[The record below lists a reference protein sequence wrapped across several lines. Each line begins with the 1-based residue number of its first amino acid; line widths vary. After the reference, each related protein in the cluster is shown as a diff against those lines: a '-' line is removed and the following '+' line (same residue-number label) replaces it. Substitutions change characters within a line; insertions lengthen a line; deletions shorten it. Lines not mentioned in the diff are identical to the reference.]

1 MSATEIS
8 AAEMST
14 AEFLLLGNS
23 DDLLNM
29 CTIMLKFRIL
39 SENKKPSLRTFIP
52 GLSTFF
58 LMLSNLSKQKKNSF
72 KYYHTCRKKVFSN
85 S

>member
-14 AEFLLLGNS
+14 AELLLLGNS
-23 DDLLNM
+23 DNLLNM

-39 SENKKPSLRTFIP
+39 SENKKPFLRTFIP
-52 GLSTFF
+52 SLSTF
-58 LMLSNLSKQKKNSF
+58 LLTLSNLSKQKK
-72 KYYHTCRKKVFSN
+72 
-85 S
+85 

>member
-14 AEFLLLGNS
+14 TELLLLGNS
-23 DDLLNM
+23 DNLLNM

-39 SENKKPSLRTFIP
+39 SESKKPLLRTFIP
-52 GLSTFF
+52 SLSTFL
-58 LMLSNLSKQKKNSF
+58 LMLSSLSKQKK
-72 KYYHTCRKKVFSN
+72 
-85 S
+85 

>member
-14 AEFLLLGNS
+14 AELLLLGNS
-23 DDLLNM
+23 DNLLNM

-39 SENKKPSLRTFIP
+39 SENKKPSLRTFIL
-52 GLSTFF
+52 GLSTFL
-58 LMLSNLSKQKKNSF
+58 LMLSNLSKQKRNGSKH
-72 KYYHTCRKKVFSN
+72 YHTCRKQVFSN

>member
-1 MSATEIS
+1 MS

-14 AEFLLLGNS
+14 AEMSTAELLLLGNS

-39 SENKKPSLRTFIP
+39 SEKKAIF
-52 GLSTFF
+52 
-58 LMLSNLSKQKKNSF
+58 KNF
-72 KYYHTCRKKVFSN
+72 HT
-85 S
+85 